1 MGTGYLATATRV
13 QELSWGGS
21 SLLAA
26 VVSKR
31 KKAVIY
37 EASFQAFRIA
47 GSSTKAVRAYPKL
60 LNS

>member
-13 QELSWGGS
+13 QELGLGGS

-26 VVSKR
+26 VVPKR

-37 EASFQAFRIA
+37 EASFP
-47 GSSTKAVRAYPKL
+47 GM
-60 LNS
+60 